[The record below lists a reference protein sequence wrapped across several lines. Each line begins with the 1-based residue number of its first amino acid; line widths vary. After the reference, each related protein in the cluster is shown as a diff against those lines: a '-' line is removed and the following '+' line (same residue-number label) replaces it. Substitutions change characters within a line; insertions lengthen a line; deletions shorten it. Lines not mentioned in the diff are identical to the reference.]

1 MKHGETLPCG
11 HTVDIQHDND
21 WPTIEAT
28 VTKAVE
34 RHQRCPLN
42 RGPAPEGA
50 TTGFTL
56 VRPQY
61 DHDTTRTGGTRA

>member
-11 HTVDIQHDND
+11 HTVDIQHDTD
-21 WPTIEAT
+21 WPTIEAA

-34 RHQRCPLN
+34 RHQRCPL
-42 RGPAPEGA
+42 ATGA
-50 TTGFTL
+50 ADACTTGFTA